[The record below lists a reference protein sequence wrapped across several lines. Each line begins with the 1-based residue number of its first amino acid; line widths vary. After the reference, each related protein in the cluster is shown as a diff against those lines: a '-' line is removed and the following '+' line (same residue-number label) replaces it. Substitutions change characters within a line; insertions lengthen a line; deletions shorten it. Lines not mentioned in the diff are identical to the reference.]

1 MKIVLTQDVKKI
13 GKRGSVIEVADGYGT
28 FLIQKGFGKA
38 GTHSAV
44 AQAKNVAIAKAAI
57 ENKEVDIMMTA
68 YKALENVSVVIP
80 VRVNEKGVMYAQVHA
95 TDISESIK
103 LKFGVVLPPALIA
116 LPEALK
122 HTGMYILDLKSG
134 KIKKQI
140 EITLIAQ
147 GLAR

>member
-1 MKIVLTQDVKKI
+1 MKIVLTQDVKKL

-28 FLIQKGFGKA
+28 FLIQKSFGKA

-44 AQAKNVAIAKAAI
+44 AQAKNVAIAKASI
-57 ENKEVDIMMTA
+57 ENKEADIMMVA
-68 YKALENVSVVIP
+68 YKALENIQITIP

-103 LKFGVVLPPALIA
+103 SQFGVMLPPALIA

-122 HTGMYILDLKSG
+122 HTGIYTLDLKSG

-140 EITLIAQ
+140 EIILIAQ
-147 GLAR
+147 GLVK

>member
-44 AQAKNVAIAKAAI
+44 AQAKNVATAKTFI
-57 ENKEVDIMMTA
+57 ENKEADIMIAA
-68 YKALENVSVVIP
+68 YKSLENVSIVMP
-80 VRVNEKGVMYAQVHA
+80 VRVNEKGIMYAQVHA
-95 TDISESIK
+95 VDISESIK
-103 LKFGVVLPPALIA
+103 SQFGVMLPPALIT

-122 HTGMYILDLKSG
+122 HTGTYTLDLKSG

-140 EITLIAQ
+140 DITLIAQ
-147 GLAR
+147 RLVK